1 LKKITFELGQLRQ
14 AGQTADRE
22 LLDRVKAF
30 GREAVPRLIHLA
42 VDEELNQAASDSPE
56 VWAPLHAIQI
66 PGELG
71 APDASDAPRRIGQ
84 RRACDIA
91 LVQGV

>member
-22 LLDRVKAF
+22 AM
-30 GREAVPRLIHLA
+30 PRLIHLA
-42 VDEELNQAASDSPE
+42 VDEELNQAPSDSPE

-66 PGELG
+66 LGELV

-84 RRACDIA
+84 RRPCDFA